1 LSFLASNA
9 NMVQVVGAVASLQPS
24 MSRPQSI
31 VPIRDAQLKDRSSGL
46 LLGKPLVCRKR
57 AAGKG
62 RRTRVVSPCCADL
75 SAVQGVV
82 EAGSSL
88 GDTLANTLDTTNL
101 FSELFRNSDL
111 SQYAVEPSP
120 GGVATLVDVSQ
131 GIVDVAELT
140 TRPELLETQDIQELE
155 ADLIRAA
162 ESANSLTPEKLWK
175 TYLGSLGAHPVST
188 KMATAFCLY
197 SFSDSMT
204 QILISKRRVQDIDVA
219 RVFRFATFGLV
230 DGIIGHIWFLTL
242 DRVVGSSA
250 FVNIIGTDGVL
261 PIATKVACD
270 QLVYCPI
277 WYMFFFS
284 TLGLLEGKPLPTIG
298 RRLRDDVPKMVITN
312 WAVWV
317 PVMTVSFTY
326 IPRDLRVLWSLTFML
341 FWTAF
346 LSILTNGGGDPHGA
360 GGESDESQF
369 DLQTKLRGISLDM
382 AALSAQERSAQW
394 LVNYTSLSIGRK
406 RQEAQVNKKQTNKPE
421 AHNVLGNKKE
431 PDAEEVVT
439 QVSIHSD
446 IENKEAATRVNFL
459 CTDRESLFVAVSHAI
474 TSEGLSLR
482 SWKVETLEGG
492 TARQSL
498 EVMDMHGQPIT
509 DPERIE
515 HLKETLELVL
525 GGPKEPKEPSFDD
538 EEEFDELGEL
548 SKVRDD
554 FRNELVEHR
563 EELRVLKTQVREMPD
578 SEIEKMLKESNGKK
592 KGLKK
597 WFTKSKQYKVAVE
610 QAEDPETVVV
620 KIEMDNRPGAIPRV
634 AEEIFSNQ
642 WDVHSASLDSS
653 DGVLMKNEFELRRR
667 VGSSL
672 DEESMGMS
680 TVDEAALTQLSMDI
694 LDVLEDDDDVIGKE
708 VAEQKKMDE
717 MTMTMTTRSADEAAL
732 KDADD
737 YSLSVNEILG
747 VDTEEEAV
755 QKPARANETDDGGKR
770 SHRDGK
776 FSSNRQN

>member
-1 LSFLASNA
+1 
-9 NMVQVVGAVASLQPS
+9 MVQVVGAVASLQPS
-24 MSRPQSI
+24 ISRPHSI
-31 VPIRDAQLKDRSSGL
+31 VPIRDALLKDRSRGP

-62 RRTRVVSPCCADL
+62 RRTRVVYPCCADL
-75 SAVQGVV
+75 SAVQGAV

-88 GDTLANTLDTTNL
+88 SDTLANTLDTSHL
-101 FSELFRNSDL
+101 LSELFRNSDL
-111 SQYAVEPSP
+111 SQYATDPSP
-120 GGVATLVDVSQ
+120 GGVATLEDVSQ
-131 GIVDVAELT
+131 GIVDLAELS
-140 TRPELLETQDIQELE
+140 TRPELSETQDIQELE

-162 ESANSLTPEKLWK
+162 EVANSLTPEKLWK
-175 TYLGSLGAHPVST
+175 TYLGALGVHPVAT
-188 KMATAFCLY
+188 KMCTAFCLY

-204 QILISKRRVQDIDVA
+204 QILISKRRVQDIEVA

-242 DRVVGSSA
+242 DSVVGSSA
-250 FVNIIGTDGVL
+250 FVNIIGTTGVL

-270 QLVYCPI
+270 QLIYCPI

-298 RRLRDDVPKMVITN
+298 RRLRDDVPKMVVTN
-312 WAVWV
+312 WAVWI

-346 LSILTNGGGDPHGA
+346 LSIFTNGGGDPHGA

-406 RQEAQVNKKQTNKPE
+406 RQEQTNKPE
-421 AHNVLGNKKE
+421 AHKMEGNKME
-431 PDAEEVVT
+431 PDEEREVVT

-446 IENKEAATRVNFL
+446 ADNKEAATRVNFL

-509 DPERIE
+509 DPERLE
-515 HLKETLELVL
+515 HLQETLELVL

-538 EEEFDELGEL
+538 EEEFDEVGEL
-548 SKVRDD
+548 SKVREE
-554 FRNELVEHR
+554 FRHELVEHR
-563 EELRVLKTQVREMPD
+563 EELRVLKTKVREMPD

-597 WFTKSKQYKVAVE
+597 WFTKSAQYKVAVE
-610 QAEDPETVVV
+610 QAEDPETIVV

-642 WDVHSASLDSS
+642 WDVYSASLDSS
-653 DGVLMKNEFELRRR
+653 DGILMKNEFELRRR
-667 VGSSL
+667 VIASL
-672 DEESMGMS
+672 DEEPIGMS

-717 MTMTMTTRSADEAAL
+717 MTMTLTTRSADEAAL

-737 YSLSVNEILG
+737 YNMSVNEILG
-747 VDTEEEAV
+747 VDTEEEAL
-755 QKPARANETDDGGKR
+755 QKQERANEPIGGGTSSR
-770 SHRDGK
+770 RDGK
-776 FSSNRQN
+776 FSSNRQS